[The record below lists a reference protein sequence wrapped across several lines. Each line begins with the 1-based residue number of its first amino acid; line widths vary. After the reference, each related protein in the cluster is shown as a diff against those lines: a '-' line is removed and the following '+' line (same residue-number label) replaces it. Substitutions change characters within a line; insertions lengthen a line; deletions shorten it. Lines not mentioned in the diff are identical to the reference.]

1 MAGTPTRNAELKR
14 LFVAACLLCT
24 PALAA
29 NPTDRAW
36 TILDYADTQCHP
48 AGELVPKT
56 PTPWLF
62 NEYIRSEGLA
72 ATITEHKCGDQV
84 ASVTISVPPAFQG
97 LQYSVWFPSAG
108 ACDRFLAGESQGR
121 ANNDAFG

>member
-1 MAGTPTRNAELKR
+1 LKR
-14 LFVAACLLCT
+14 LFVAACLFCT

-62 NEYIRSEGLA
+62 NEYVRSEGLA
-72 ATITEHKCGDQV
+72 ATITEHKCGDQI
-84 ASVTISVPPAFQG
+84 ASVTISVPAPFQG
-97 LQYSVWFPSAG
+97 PQYSVWFPSAES
-108 ACDRFLAGESQGR
+108 CDRSLANITQATANSEGGNGR
-121 ANNDAFG
+121 

>member
-1 MAGTPTRNAELKR
+1 LKR
-14 LFVAACLLCT
+14 LLIAACLLCT

-29 NPTDRAW
+29 NLAGGAW

-62 NEYIRSEGLA
+62 NKYIRSEGLA
-72 ATITEHKCGDQV
+72 ATITEHKCGDQKLDDRLPLCHCG
-84 ASVTISVPPAFQG
+84 AAADLGPHYHFERKLWG
-97 LQYSVWFPSAG
+97 LA
-108 ACDRFLAGESQGR
+108 RR
-121 ANNDAFG
+121 AT